1 MHIET
6 ENGIINISNETVAA
20 VAGNAA
26 SNCFG
31 VKGMTV
37 TSMKDGLVRLLKREA
52 MTKGVRVI
60 ETPQGE
66 MIVELHIAVDHGL
79 NIIAAGSS
87 IINEVRY
94 QVETVTGIQV
104 TAVNVYVD
112 TIKV

>member
-6 ENGIINISNETVAA
+6 DNGIINISNETIAA

-60 ETPQGE
+60 ETPDGDV
-66 MIVELHIAVDHGL
+66 IVELHIAVDHGL
-79 NIIAAGSS
+79 NIIAAWKLHHQLSALSGGDDH
-87 IINEVRY
+87 RY
-94 QVETVTGIQV
+94 PSYSCECLC
-104 TAVNVYVD
+104 
-112 TIKV
+112 